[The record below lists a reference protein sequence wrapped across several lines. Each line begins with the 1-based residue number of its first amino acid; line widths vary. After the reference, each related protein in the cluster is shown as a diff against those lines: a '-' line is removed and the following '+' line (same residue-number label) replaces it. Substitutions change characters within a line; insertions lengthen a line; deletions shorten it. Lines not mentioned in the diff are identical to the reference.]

1 MTDFGNPFGVDL
13 ATTLFGS
20 GLTLLLSGAAM
31 RWGDQFVD
39 VPVSMMYVYG
49 GGGMVAVGVLL
60 GVLLVA
66 TGLR

>member
-31 RWGDQFVD
+31 RYGGRFVD
-39 VPVSMMYVYG
+39 VPVSMMYIYG
-49 GGGMVAVGVLL
+49 GGAMAGVGILI
-60 GVLLVA
+60 GILLVA
-66 TGLR
+66 SGLR

>member
-31 RWGDQFVD
+31 MYGDRFVD
-39 VPVSMMYVYG
+39 MPVSIMFVYG
-49 GGGMVAVGVLL
+49 GGMVVVGVLFGL
-60 GVLLVA
+60 ALVVS
-66 TGLR
+66 GLR

>member
-31 RWGDQFVD
+31 RYGDRFVD
-39 VPVSMMYVYG
+39 IPVSLMFVYG
-49 GGGMVAVGVLL
+49 GGAMVGVGVLL
-60 GVLLVA
+60 GLMLVVS
-66 TGLR
+66 GLR